1 MSVII
6 KKLVCPVCGREM
18 IPLEYGKKSDSVS
31 RTLSG
36 DIYPSEPK
44 QFVIAECLCG
54 CELSYLGYNDV
65 LQIDGN
71 DKE

>member
-36 DIYPSEPK
+36 DIK

-65 LQIDGN
+65 LQVDGN